1 MAKSTKAKEKKSAA
15 KKKAPAAKARA
26 EKLKIIPLGGVDGIG
41 RNITAIEC
49 GDDIVVIDCGVSFPE
64 DDMLGID
71 LVIPDFAYL
80 EQNAEKFKALF
91 ITHGHEDHVG
101 AVPYL
106 LKQFDVP
113 VYATRLTLGILENK
127 LQEHRLPHTARLIE
141 LKAGESVTV
150 GCFTAEFVRVNHSI
164 ADSVAI
170 ALQTPQGTV
179 VHSGDFKIDLTPI
192 DDAPID
198 LHRFAELGE
207 EGVRLFMCDSTN
219 VERAGF
225 TPSERIVGASFDR
238 IFCNCDERIVIAT
251 FSSNIHRIQ
260 QIINASVKYG
270 RKVAVT
276 GRSMINVM
284 RAAERLGYMNIPEGT
299 LIELSDM
306 KRYKKEQLTLIT
318 TGSQGEPMS
327 ALYRMALG
335 EHSQVQL
342 GKGDL
347 VILSASPIPGNEKLI
362 SHIVNELLKRGV
374 DMISDD
380 EPDVHVSGHAC
391 SEELKI
397 LHNLLK
403 PEYFMPVHGE
413 YKHLRRHAELAAML
427 GMDEAN
433 IFIPEQGRA
442 LEIEAKKAK
451 FGETVQSGQVYV
463 DGNGTGDVGNAVLKE
478 RRLLA
483 EDGMLIIVFA
493 ADLGYRALLSEVE
506 IISKGFIF
514 LREQDSLME
523 DVRAQVKKT
532 VNECF
537 GHGNK
542 DAASIKAK
550 VKEAVSSKLFGKTK
564 KRPMVIPV
572 IVDVSV

>member
-1 MAKSTKAKEKKSAA
+1 MAKTKG
-15 KKKAPAAKARA
+15 

-41 RNITAIEC
+41 RNITAIEY
-49 GDDIVVIDCGVSFPE
+49 GNDLVVIDCGVSFPE

-71 LVIPDFAYL
+71 LVIPDFSYL
-80 EQNAEKFKALF
+80 EQNADKFKALLL
-91 ITHGHEDHVG
+91 THGHEDHIG

-127 LQEHRLPHTARLIE
+127 LQEHGLMRTARLTE
-141 LKAGESVTV
+141 LKAGDTV
-150 GCFTAEFVRVNHSI
+150 KIGCFTAEFIRVNHSI

-170 ALQTPQGTV
+170 ALQTPKGTV

-192 DDAPID
+192 DDAPIN
-198 LHRFAELGE
+198 LHRFAELGKR
-207 EGVRLFMCDSTN
+207 GVKLFMCDSTN

-238 IFCNCDERIVIAT
+238 IFYNCDKRIVVAT

-284 RAAERLGYMNIPEGT
+284 RAAERLGYMDIPEGT
-299 LIELSDM
+299 LIELGDM
-306 KRYKKEQLTLIT
+306 KRYKHEQLTLIT

-335 EHSQVQL
+335 EHSQVAL
-342 GKGDL
+342 GKDDL

-362 SHIVNELLKRGV
+362 SRIVNELLKRGV
-374 DMISDD
+374 DMISDGAV
-380 EPDVHVSGHAC
+380 DVHVSGHAC
-391 SEELKI
+391 AEELKI

-403 PEYFMPVHGE
+403 PEFFMPVHGE
-413 YKHLRRHAELAAML
+413 YKHLKRHADLAAEL
-427 GMDEAN
+427 GMEGN
-433 IFIPEQGRA
+433 KIFIPETGKV
-442 LEIEAKKAK
+442 LEIGSKKAQC
-451 FGETVQSGQVYV
+451 GTVVPTGQVYV
-463 DGNGTGDVGNAVLKE
+463 DGNGTGDVGNTILKE
-478 RRLLA
+478 RRHLA
-483 EDGMLIIVFA
+483 EDGMLLIVFA
-493 ADLGYRALLSEVE
+493 ADLSYRALLSDIE
-506 IISKGFIF
+506 IISKGFVYM
-514 LREQDSLME
+514 REQDSLME

-532 VNECF
+532 VTECF
-537 GHGNK
+537 GHGNR
-542 DAASIKAK
+542 DANSIKGK
-550 VKEAVSSKLFGKTK
+550 VKDAVSSKLYNKTK
-564 KRPMVIPV
+564 KKPMVIPV
-572 IVDVSV
+572 LIDVSI

>member
-1 MAKSTKAKEKKSAA
+1 MAKTTKAKGS
-15 KKKAPAAKARA
+15 
-26 EKLKIIPLGGVDGIG
+26 KLRVIPLGGVDGIG
-41 RNITAIEC
+41 RNITAVEYG
-49 GDDIVVIDCGVSFPE
+49 GDLVVIDCGVSFPE

-71 LVIPDFAYL
+71 LVIPDFGYL
-80 EQNAEKFKALF
+80 EQNADKFKAIF
-91 ITHGHEDHVG
+91 ITHGHEDHIG

-127 LQEHRLPHTARLIE
+127 LQEHRLPHTARLEE
-141 LKAGESVTV
+141 LKAGESVKV

-170 ALQTPQGTV
+170 ALHTPRGTV

-207 EGVRLFMCDSTN
+207 KGVKLFLCDSTN

-225 TPSERIVGASFDR
+225 TPSERVVGASFAR
-238 IFCNCDERIVIAT
+238 IFDNCDKRLVIAT

-260 QIINASVKYG
+260 QIINESVKHG
-270 RKVAVT
+270 RKVAIT

-342 GKGDL
+342 GRDDL

-362 SHIVNELLKRGV
+362 SRIVNELLKRGV
-374 DMISDD
+374 NMISDG
-380 EPDVHVSGHAC
+380 ELDVHVSGHAC
-391 SEELKI
+391 AEELKI

-403 PEYFMPVHGE
+403 PEYFMPLHGE
-413 YKHLRRHAELAAML
+413 YKHLKRHADLAAEL
-427 GMDEAN
+427 GMDESR
-433 IFIPEQGRA
+433 IFIPEQGKV
-442 LEIEAKKAK
+442 LEVGQKKAQ

-463 DGNGTGDVGNAVLKE
+463 DGNGTGDIGNTVLKE

-483 EDGMLIIVFA
+483 EDGMLVIVFA
-493 ADLGYRALLSEVE
+493 ADLGYRALLSDVE
-506 IISKGFIF
+506 IISRGFIYM
-514 LREQDSLME
+514 REQDSLME

-532 VNECF
+532 VNDCLN
-537 GHGNK
+537 HGNR
-542 DAASIKAK
+542 DANSIKGK
-550 VKEAVSSKLFGKTK
+550 VKDAVSSKLYGKTK

-572 IVDVSV
+572 LIDVSV

>member
-1 MAKSTKAKEKKSAA
+1 MAKTKG
-15 KKKAPAAKARA
+15 

-41 RNITAIEC
+41 RNITAIEY
-49 GDDIVVIDCGVSFPE
+49 GNDLVVIDCGVSFPE

-71 LVIPDFAYL
+71 LVIPDFSYL
-80 EQNAEKFKALF
+80 EQNADKFKALLL
-91 ITHGHEDHVG
+91 THGHEDHIG

-127 LQEHRLPHTARLIE
+127 LQEHGLMRTARLTE
-141 LKAGESVTV
+141 LKAGDTV
-150 GCFTAEFVRVNHSI
+150 KIGCFTAEFIRVNHSI

-170 ALQTPQGTV
+170 ALQTPKGTV

-192 DDAPID
+192 DDAPIN
-198 LHRFAELGE
+198 LHRFAELGKK
-207 EGVRLFMCDSTN
+207 GVKLFMCDSTN

-238 IFCNCDERIVIAT
+238 IFYNCDKRIVVAT

-284 RAAERLGYMNIPEGT
+284 RAAERLGYMDIPEGT
-299 LIELSDM
+299 LIELGDM
-306 KRYKKEQLTLIT
+306 KRYKHEQLTLIT

-335 EHSQVQL
+335 EHSQVAL
-342 GKGDL
+342 GKDDL

-362 SHIVNELLKRGV
+362 SRIVNELLKRGV
-374 DMISDD
+374 DMISDGAV
-380 EPDVHVSGHAC
+380 DVHVSGHAC
-391 SEELKI
+391 AEELKI

-403 PEYFMPVHGE
+403 PEFFMPVHGE
-413 YKHLRRHAELAAML
+413 YKHLKRHADLAAEL
-427 GMDEAN
+427 GMEEN
-433 IFIPEQGRA
+433 KIFIPETGKV
-442 LEIEAKKAK
+442 LEIGAKKAQY
-451 FGETVQSGQVYV
+451 GTVVPTGQVYV
-463 DGNGTGDVGNAVLKE
+463 DGNGTGDVGNTILKE
-478 RRLLA
+478 RRHLA
-483 EDGMLIIVFA
+483 EDGMLLIVFA
-493 ADLGYRALLSEVE
+493 ADLSYRALLSDIE
-506 IISKGFIF
+506 IISKGFVYM
-514 LREQDSLME
+514 REQDSLME

-532 VNECF
+532 VTECF
-537 GHGNK
+537 GHGNR
-542 DAASIKAK
+542 DANSIKGK
-550 VKEAVSSKLFGKTK
+550 VKDAVSSKLYNKTK
-564 KRPMVIPV
+564 KKPMVIPV
-572 IVDVSV
+572 LIDVSI

>member
-1 MAKSTKAKEKKSAA
+1 MAKTKG
-15 KKKAPAAKARA
+15 

-41 RNITAIEC
+41 RNITAIEY
-49 GDDIVVIDCGVSFPE
+49 GNDLVVIDCGVSFPE

-71 LVIPDFAYL
+71 LVIPDFSYL
-80 EQNAEKFKALF
+80 EQNADKFKALLL
-91 ITHGHEDHVG
+91 THGHEDHIG

-127 LQEHRLPHTARLIE
+127 LQEHGLMRTARLTE
-141 LKAGESVTV
+141 LKAGDTV
-150 GCFTAEFVRVNHSI
+150 KIGCFTAEFIRVNHSI

-170 ALQTPQGTV
+170 ALQTPKGTV

-192 DDAPID
+192 DDAPIN
-198 LHRFAELGE
+198 LHRFAELGKK
-207 EGVRLFMCDSTN
+207 GVKLFMCDSTN

-238 IFCNCDERIVIAT
+238 IFYNCDKRIVVAT

-284 RAAERLGYMNIPEGT
+284 RAAERLGYMDIPEGT
-299 LIELSDM
+299 LIELGDM
-306 KRYKKEQLTLIT
+306 KRYKHEQLTLIT

-335 EHSQVQL
+335 EHSQVAL
-342 GKGDL
+342 GKDDL

-362 SHIVNELLKRGV
+362 SRIVNELLKRGV
-374 DMISDD
+374 DMISDGAV
-380 EPDVHVSGHAC
+380 DVHVSGHAC
-391 SEELKI
+391 AEELKI

-403 PEYFMPVHGE
+403 PEFFMPVHGE
-413 YKHLRRHAELAAML
+413 YKHLKRHADLAAEL
-427 GMDEAN
+427 GMEEN
-433 IFIPEQGRA
+433 KIFIPETGKV
-442 LEIEAKKAK
+442 LEIGAKKAQY
-451 FGETVQSGQVYV
+451 GTVVPTGQVYV
-463 DGNGTGDVGNAVLKE
+463 DGNGMGDVGNTILKE
-478 RRLLA
+478 RRHLA
-483 EDGMLIIVFA
+483 EDGMLLIVFA
-493 ADLGYRALLSEVE
+493 ADLSYRALLSDIE
-506 IISKGFIF
+506 IISKGFVYM
-514 LREQDSLME
+514 REQDSLME

-532 VNECF
+532 VTECF
-537 GHGNK
+537 GHGNR
-542 DAASIKAK
+542 DANSIKGK
-550 VKEAVSSKLFGKTK
+550 VKDAVSSKLYNKTK
-564 KRPMVIPV
+564 KKPMVIPV
-572 IVDVSV
+572 LIDVSI

>member
-1 MAKSTKAKEKKSAA
+1 MAKTKG
-15 KKKAPAAKARA
+15 

-41 RNITAIEC
+41 RNITAIEY
-49 GDDIVVIDCGVSFPE
+49 GNDLVVIDCGVSFPE

-71 LVIPDFAYL
+71 LVIPDFSYL
-80 EQNAEKFKALF
+80 EQNADKFKALLL
-91 ITHGHEDHVG
+91 THGHEDHIG

-127 LQEHRLPHTARLIE
+127 LQEHGLMRTARLTE
-141 LKAGESVTV
+141 LKAGDTV
-150 GCFTAEFVRVNHSI
+150 KIGCFTAEFIRVNHSI

-170 ALQTPQGTV
+170 ALQTPKGTV

-192 DDAPID
+192 DDAPIN
-198 LHRFAELGE
+198 LHRFAELGKK
-207 EGVRLFMCDSTN
+207 GVKLFMCDSTN

-238 IFCNCDERIVIAT
+238 IFYNCDKRIVVAT

-284 RAAERLGYMNIPEGT
+284 RAAERLGYMDIPEGT
-299 LIELSDM
+299 LIELGDM
-306 KRYKKEQLTLIT
+306 KRYKHEQLTLIT

-335 EHSQVQL
+335 EHGQVAL
-342 GKGDL
+342 GKDDL

-362 SHIVNELLKRGV
+362 SRIVNELLKRGV
-374 DMISDD
+374 NMISDGAV
-380 EPDVHVSGHAC
+380 DVHVSGHAC
-391 SEELKI
+391 AEELKI

-403 PEYFMPVHGE
+403 PEFFMPVHGE
-413 YKHLRRHAELAAML
+413 YKHLKRHADLAAEL
-427 GMDEAN
+427 GMEEN
-433 IFIPEQGRA
+433 KIFIPETGKV
-442 LEIEAKKAK
+442 LEIGAKKAQY
-451 FGETVQSGQVYV
+451 GTVVPTGQVYV
-463 DGNGTGDVGNAVLKE
+463 DGNGMGDVGNTILKE
-478 RRLLA
+478 RRHLA
-483 EDGMLIIVFA
+483 EDGMLLIVFA
-493 ADLGYRALLSEVE
+493 ADLSYRALLSDIE
-506 IISKGFIF
+506 IISKGFVYM
-514 LREQDSLME
+514 REQDSLME

-532 VNECF
+532 VTECF
-537 GHGNK
+537 GHGNR
-542 DAASIKAK
+542 DANSIKGK
-550 VKEAVSSKLFGKTK
+550 VKDAVSSKLYNKTK
-564 KRPMVIPV
+564 KKPMVIPV
-572 IVDVSV
+572 LIDVSI

>member
-1 MAKSTKAKEKKSAA
+1 MAKTKG
-15 KKKAPAAKARA
+15 

-41 RNITAIEC
+41 RNITAIEY
-49 GDDIVVIDCGVSFPE
+49 GNDLIVIDCGVSFPE

-80 EQNAEKFKALF
+80 EQNADKFKALF
-91 ITHGHEDHVG
+91 LTHGHEDHIG

-106 LKQFDVP
+106 LKQLDVP
-113 VYATRLTLGILENK
+113 VYGTRLTLGILENK
-127 LQEHRLPHTARLIE
+127 LQEHGLMPVARLNQ
-141 LKAGESVTV
+141 LKAGESVKI
-150 GCFTAEFVRVNHSI
+150 GCFTVEFIRVNHSI

-170 ALQTPQGTV
+170 AVHTPKGTV

-192 DDAPID
+192 DEAPIC
-198 LHRFAELGE
+198 LHRFAELGKK
-207 EGVRLFMCDSTN
+207 GVKLFMCDSTN
-219 VERAGF
+219 VERTGF

-238 IFCNCDERIVIAT
+238 IFYNCDKRIIIAT

-284 RAAERLGYMNIPEGT
+284 RAAERLGYMDIPEGT

-306 KRYKKEQLTLIT
+306 KRYKHEQLTLIT

-335 EHSQVQL
+335 EHSQVSL
-342 GKGDL
+342 GGDDL

-374 DMISDD
+374 NMISDGAV
-380 EPDVHVSGHAC
+380 DVHVSGHAC
-391 SEELKI
+391 EEELKI
-397 LHNLLK
+397 LHSLLK

-413 YKHLRRHAELAAML
+413 YKHLKRHADLAAEL
-427 GMDEAN
+427 GMERSR
-433 IFIPEQGRA
+433 IFIPETGKA
-442 LEIEAKKAK
+442 LELSSKKAQY
-451 FGETVQSGQVYV
+451 GATVANGQIYI
-463 DGNGTGDVGNAVLKE
+463 DGNGAADVGNTILKE
-478 RRLLA
+478 RRHLA
-483 EDGMLIIVFA
+483 EDGMLLIVFA
-493 ADLGYRALLSEVE
+493 ADLSYRTLLSDIE
-506 IISKGFIF
+506 IISKGFVF
-514 LREQDSLME
+514 MREQDSLME
-523 DVRAQVKKT
+523 DIRAQVNKT

-537 GHGNK
+537 GHGNR
-542 DAASIKAK
+542 DANSIKGK
-550 VKEAVSSKLFGKTK
+550 VKDAVSSKLYNKTK
-564 KRPMVIPV
+564 KKPMVIPV
-572 IVDVSV
+572 LIDVNI